1 MRLRLQTDGWAEA
14 GGSGC
19 ADAVFHVFDGLHR
32 EWRVRQPDASPF
44 AQGVQKSSSS
54 ESNSCILFMW
64 LDGVS
69 LHACPSFQV
78 PFDWKS
84 ADTEHGLAKLGQDSL
99 RGLISPLFLLVTF
112 FSVCR
117 NEQPSRTSLYL
128 YEGESIYKSYVSA
141 NRRSFHHSCRRT
153 REAVLPF
160 SFGSKLEMLTF
171 SFQIRKRA
179 NFSCNCHE
187 AYNMSRI
194 RSRKNQPRQRF
205 LVLIY
210 KLIFFFAFFFGY
222 GWFAIESAL
231 SNSWLAS

>member
-32 EWRVRQPDASPF
+32 EWRARQPDASPF
-44 AQGVQKSSSS
+44 AQGVQIFKIKI
-54 ESNSCILFMW
+54 EILHSVYVIGW
-64 LDGVS
+64 CELT
-69 LHACPSFQV
+69 CPSFYV
-78 PFDWKS
+78 PFYWKS
-84 ADTEHGLAKLGQDSL
+84 ADTDHGLAKLGQDSL

-210 KLIFFFAFFFGY
+210 KLNFFFAFFFGY

>member
-1 MRLRLQTDGWAEA
+1 M
-14 GGSGC
+14 
-19 ADAVFHVFDGLHR
+19 
-32 EWRVRQPDASPF
+32 
-44 AQGVQKSSSS
+44 
-54 ESNSCILFMW
+54 
-64 LDGVS
+64 
-69 LHACPSFQV
+69 
-78 PFDWKS
+78 
-84 ADTEHGLAKLGQDSL
+84 
-99 RGLISPLFLLVTF
+99 
-112 FSVCR
+112 CR

-210 KLIFFFAFFFGY
+210 KLNFFFCFFFWLWLVCYWKCTLQLVIGILSINFERQCQQLTPCL
-222 GWFAIESAL
+222 GLDWQTNIALIWITHLQVVEWEL
-231 SNSWLAS
+231 SNHWMERRYILRGAKYCCESHTADSYQQTTDGNWSKVVAKLALHVVYPSISKDISKAS